1 MDAHHPH
8 HHNQKLAKEKKPLD
22 TKHGTTTTTT
32 RTTTSTNYDQGV
44 KESQSLSS
52 SPPPPPTISSKQQV
66 TISSPASPPSA
77 SSSPSHEFSF
87 TISLSTNNNNNN
99 NSNKAKTPA
108 PTTNSFAVDLSP
120 ADDIFFH
127 GHLLPLH
134 LLSHLPV
141 SPRSSTNSLDRFT
154 LPIKELSSSSSS
166 SSMEH
171 VQKQSKTG
179 SATAATGNN
188 GAVAGK
194 NGDATGR
201 NKPGKSFSLFGL
213 AKWRKGYEFR
223 EGDCD
228 DGGNY
233 DDDINGKEKR
243 PKTTKGRFE
252 LSHVL
257 KRYMRMVRPLLF
269 FRGRRESIQLRR
281 QPYSFSGVLSSHHH
295 SRSASTELRG
305 RRGEFSAPASMRT
318 SPSNSGLLVAPTT
331 TSDSTMEELQAAI
344 QAAIAHCK
352 NSISSATEDE
362 VLKC

>member
-1 MDAHHPH
+1 MDAHHPR

-22 TKHGTTTTTT
+22 TKHGTTTT

-52 SPPPPPTISSKQQV
+52 SPPPPPPPTNSSKQQV
-66 TISSPASPPSA
+66 TISSPASPTSA

-87 TISLSTNNNNNN
+87 TVSLSTNNNNK
-99 NSNKAKTPA
+99 NSNNAKTPA
-108 PTTNSFAVDLSP
+108 PTTNSFALDLSP
-120 ADDIFFH
+120 ADDIFFL

-154 LPIKELSSSSSS
+154 LPIEELSSSSSSS

-171 VQKQSKTG
+171 VQKQSKTS

-194 NGDATGR
+194 NGEATGR

-213 AKWRKGYEFR
+213 AKWRKGYDFR
-223 EGDCD
+223 DGDCD

-243 PKTTKGRFE
+243 PKRSKVRFE

-295 SRSASTELRG
+295 SRSASTKLRG

-318 SPSNSGLLVAPTT
+318 SPSNSGLLVATTT

-352 NSISSATEDE
+352 NSTSSATEDK